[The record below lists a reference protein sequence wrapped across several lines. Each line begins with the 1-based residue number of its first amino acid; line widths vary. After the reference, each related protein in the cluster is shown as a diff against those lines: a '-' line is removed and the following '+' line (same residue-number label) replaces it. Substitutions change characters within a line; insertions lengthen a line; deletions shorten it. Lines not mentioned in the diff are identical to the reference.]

1 MIVSWNWLKRY
12 VSVTAPREEVE
23 QRLTMSGLNHEK
35 SVASGGD
42 WAIDL
47 DVTSNRPD
55 CLGHLGIARE
65 VAVLFGVPLRS
76 ESTRSTM
83 SWTVPTL

>member
-1 MIVSWNWLKRY
+1 MIVSWNWLKKY
-12 VSVTAPREEVE
+12 VAVTASREEIE

-35 SVASGGD
+35 STAYGSD

-55 CLGHLGIARE
+55 CLAHLGIARE
-65 VAVLFGVPLRS
+65 IAVRGCKICCSPSASIL
-76 ESTRSTM
+76 
-83 SWTVPTL
+83 